1 MKRNTY
7 ISVSLMCMD
16 FLRVGEQLEI
26 LNRNF
31 DGLHFDIMDG
41 HFCKNLSLSPAF
53 LRAIRNKSDL
63 PIDVHIMATDPGDF
77 IEDIARAGAT
87 SISVHAET
95 INTDAF
101 RTFRQIREL
110 GCKVGLVLNPAT
122 RLEETIYLLGEV
134 DLLTIMTVDV
144 GFVGQKFIFEMLD
157 KIRTAKQMR
166 ESRDYHYLIQI
177 DGGCKKDY
185 YRQLYLAGADAYIVG
200 NAGLFSLDKDL
211 QKASDEMHRQFD
223 EATGGE

>member
-1 MKRNTY
+1 
-7 ISVSLMCMD
+7 MCMD
-16 FLRVGEQLEI
+16 FLKVGEQLEV
-26 LNRNF
+26 LNHNF

-53 LRAIRNKSDL
+53 LRAIRKKTDL
-63 PIDVHIMATDPGDF
+63 PVDVHIMATEPGDF
-77 IEDIARAGAT
+77 IEEIGRAGAT

-101 RTFRQIREL
+101 RTFRKIKEL

-122 RLEETIYLLGEV
+122 TLEENRYLLGEV
-134 DLLTIMTVDV
+134 DLLTIMTVDI
-144 GFVGQKFIFEMLD
+144 GFAGQKFILEMLD

-166 ESRDYHYLIQI
+166 ESKGYHYLIQI
-177 DGGCKKDY
+177 DGGCRADY

-200 NAGLFSLDKDL
+200 NAGLFSLDENL
-211 QKASDEMHRQFD
+211 QKASDKMHRQFA
-223 EATGGE
+223 EAIYGEK